1 MKWDRRYAKPLSDG
15 GATICEKHDFIDSNF
30 RDPDM
35 AYEVCKAI
43 AQAKDDGKRMEAR
56 LQELGEECNNLE
68 DHASDYDEI
77 STELRRVR
85 ISQLRRMAEACEK
98 RLTIYATLARETG
111 REDVRK
117 LATRKADKLARLGS
131 ACLAEIER
139 LRGEG

>member
-15 GATICEKHDFIDSNF
+15 GATICEKHDFIESNF

-35 AYEVCKAI
+35 EYEVCEAI

-68 DHASDYDEI
+68 DHAVDYDEI
-77 STELRRVR
+77 SAELRRLR
-85 ISQLRRMAEACEK
+85 ISQLRRMAHTARFSADWTRPMAE
-98 RLTIYATLARETG
+98 RLRLFRF
-111 REDVRK
+111 
-117 LATRKADKLARLGS
+117 ADR
-131 ACLAEIER
+131 CFHEIER

>member
-1 MKWDRRYAKPLSDG
+1 VEVKWDRRYAKPLSDG
-15 GATICEKHDFIDSNF
+15 GATICEKHDFIESNF

-35 AYEVCKAI
+35 EYEVCEAI

-68 DHASDYDEI
+68 DHANDYDEI
-77 STELRRVR
+77 SAELRRLR
-85 ISQLRRMAEACEK
+85 ISQPRRMA
-98 RLTIYATLARETG
+98 
-111 REDVRK
+111 DVAMYGTCGSIRD
-117 LATRKADKLARLGS
+117 LDRWRRFAD